1 MKKTTFVIIF
11 WSLSALVFAQKPSL
25 NKAWQLFYDKN
36 YSKAK
41 ETIDLCVEDEKLKDK
56 ASTYLYQGNINL
68 YLSQDEMQK
77 KQKDPNYQSPYPDAP
92 NEAFAAFKKAIAL
105 NPKVAATDM
114 LTPQDGLSELSM
126 FLLIRGSQQIEQHD
140 YEKALITLERAAESF
155 EMTTSKD
162 EYKSEMY
169 YYLGFTQEMLKK
181 NTESILS
188 YEKALKNN
196 PKTPDV
202 AIRLLELYK
211 TEKRYDDIKKT
222 LPKLNTLYP
231 NVPYFFTTK
240 VELEMREN
248 KENALKMLENLPQEI
263 YNDIQSLSLIANIY
277 ILEENYG
284 RAEELLKQALMLAPD
299 NFDVNYNMS
308 VCYLNMT
315 RIEMLKVNELLLKSK
330 SKETQ
335 NQVTAIKAQAL
346 EYFVLAKQYY
356 ENSLRIQPDNS
367 ELHKL
372 TTVIESQTEVF
383 AK

>member
-1 MKKTTFVIIF
+1 MKKITFVIIF
-11 WSLSALVFAQKPSL
+11 WSLSVLVFAQKPTLS
-25 NKAWQLFYDKN
+25 KAWNLFYEKN
-36 YSKAK
+36 YPKAK
-41 ETIDLCVEDEKLKDK
+41 EIIDLCVQDEKLSTK

-68 YLSQDEMQK
+68 YLSQAEMQK
-77 KQKDPNYQSPYPDAP
+77 KQKDSNYQSPYADAP
-92 NEAFAAFKKAIAL
+92 NEAFVAFKKAIAL
-105 NPKVAATDM
+105 NPKVTATDM

-140 YEKALITLERAAESF
+140 YENALTTLERAAECF
-155 EMTTSKD
+155 ELSDSKN

-181 NTESILS
+181 NIKAILS
-188 YEKALKNN
+188 YEKSLENH

-211 TEKRYDDIKKT
+211 TEKRYDDVKKI
-222 LPKLNTLYP
+222 LPKLETLYP

-240 VELEMREN
+240 IEMEMREN

-263 YNDIQSLSLIANIY
+263 YNDIQSLSLIANFY
-277 ILEENYG
+277 ILEENYQ
-284 RAEELLKQALMLAPD
+284 RAEELLKRALMLAPD

-308 VCYLNMT
+308 VCYLNMS
-315 RIEMLKVNELLLKSK
+315 RIELMRVNELLLKSK
-330 SKETQ
+330 DKETQ
-335 NQVTAIKAQAL
+335 NQATAIKAQAL

-356 ENSLRIQPDNS
+356 ENSLRIQSDNP
-367 ELHKL
+367 ELYKL
-372 TTVIESQTEVF
+372 IQVIESQTEVF